1 MDMYQTEIV
10 VGGLLVLIAL
20 GYAFFRCVKSDSDD

>member
-1 MDMYQTEIV
+1 MDVYQTSIV

-20 GYAFFRCVKSDSDD
+20 GYAFFRCVRSDSDD

>member
-1 MDMYQTEIV
+1 MDMYQIEIV

>member
-1 MDMYQTEIV
+1 MDMYQTSIV

-20 GYAFFRCVKSDSDD
+20 GYAFFRCVRSDSDD

>member
-1 MDMYQTEIV
+1 MDMYQTTIV

-20 GYAFFRCVKSDSDD
+20 GYAFFRCVRSDSDD